1 MKISKKKV
9 IIYSVNDE
17 IFTFPILYKVCK
29 ILNENYLI
37 EIYFGKTKLKRKIK
51 ILIIFLLFSSIFSF
65 RKLFIKKKFK
75 DKILKLKNL
84 KLILKDD
91 KNYDFGISLF
101 FNKIILNKKFPIYNF
116 HLGNFKYQRGSF
128 IFFYKFFFNWK
139 FLDLTFH
146 RINNKLDAGPIIS
159 KKKINIEKMDSI
171 EIASIYLNN
180 LNFVKKSIKKILR
193 PKVKKIKKKLG
204 QINYEPS
211 YLVILKTFFR

>member
-1 MKISKKKV
+1 M
-9 IIYSVNDE
+9 
-17 IFTFPILYKVCK
+17 
-29 ILNENYLI
+29 
-37 EIYFGKTKLKRKIK
+37 
-51 ILIIFLLFSSIFSF
+51 
-65 RKLFIKKKFK
+65 
-75 DKILKLKNL
+75 
-84 KLILKDD
+84 
-91 KNYDFGISLF
+91 
-101 FNKIILNKKFPIYNF
+101 NKKFPIYNF